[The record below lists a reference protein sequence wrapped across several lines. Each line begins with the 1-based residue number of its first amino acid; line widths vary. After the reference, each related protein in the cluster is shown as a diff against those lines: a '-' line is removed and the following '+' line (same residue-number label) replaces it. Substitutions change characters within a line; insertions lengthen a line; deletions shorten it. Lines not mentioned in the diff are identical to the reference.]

1 MTVLMEELEARSRIA
16 DLEQSVGDVRSGETF
31 DRRSEEPEVFWTKL
45 IRRGRSE
52 IVELLREVC

>member
-1 MTVLMEELEARSRIA
+1 MEELEARSRIA

-31 DRRSEEPEVFWTKL
+31 DRRSEKPGVFWAKL

-52 IVELLREVC
+52 IVELLREVR